1 MRKTLLFYTHHS
13 VGIGHLMRSL
23 ALARSFASEFR
34 VVMVCGG
41 KLPAFARR
49 LEDIE
54 LIPMPPVVLT
64 PEGQWR
70 SEQAEITVDDALR
83 MRRTVLLDALER
95 RNPAVVLVEFY
106 PFGRMQYST
115 EILSLLEA
123 AHRSPARPLVFTSV
137 RDMLE
142 RRRALQQIYD
152 DLASVLCN
160 HLCDGVLVHSDPTLV
175 PFEKTFRPEVPL
187 RTPIYY
193 TGYVTP
199 YVEPQSIA
207 TADPEGAFPKDPGI
221 LVSAGGGQVGAPLLR
236 AALEARRASPV
247 LSRIPMTLAA
257 GKFMS
262 EDEWRALG
270 QECAGA
276 DGITLVRWIPNLRAA
291 LGRARASV
299 SQCGY
304 NTFLDLASAGTP
316 ALVIPYE
323 SPADE
328 EQVQRARMLAA
339 MGMVRMAELRV
350 MDANTLAGEI
360 GATLKFVPHSRTID
374 INGAE
379 RSLSIVSARLTGRE
393 PHAVAAAAYVPA

>member
-1 MRKTLLFYTHHS
+1 MRTLLFHTHHS

-23 ALARSFASEFR
+23 ALARALASEFR
-34 VVMVCGG
+34 VVLICGG
-41 KLPAFARR
+41 RLPAFATR
-49 LEDIE
+49 LEGIE

-70 SEQAEITVDDALR
+70 SEDPGIGVDDALR
-83 MRRTVLLDALER
+83 TRRTTVLQALER
-95 RNPAVVLVEFY
+95 HNPAVVLVEFY

-115 EILSLLEA
+115 EILALLEA
-123 AHRSPARPLVFTSV
+123 AHRREARPLVFTSV

-142 RRRALQQIYD
+142 RRRALQQVYD

-160 HLCDGVLVHSDPTLV
+160 HLCDGVLVHSDPTLI

-187 RTPIYY
+187 RTPVYY

-199 YVEPQSIA
+199 YAAPRSIG
-207 TADPEGAFPKDPGI
+207 TASPDAVIPENPGI

-236 AALEARRASPV
+236 AALAARRVSTV

-257 GKFMS
+257 GNFMP
-262 EDEWRALG
+262 EDDWRALG
-270 QECAGA
+270 RECAGT
-276 DGITLVRWIPNLRAA
+276 DGVTLVRWIADLRAA
-291 LGRARASV
+291 LGCARASV

-323 SPADE
+323 SPTDE

-339 MGMVRMAELRV
+339 LGMVRMAELRE
-350 MDANTLAGEI
+350 MSADALAAEIESTLN
-360 GATLKFVPHSRTID
+360 FVPRPRAID
-374 INGAE
+374 MNGAE
-379 RSLSIVSARLTGRE
+379 RSLSIVSARLAGRE
-393 PHAVAAAAYVPA
+393 PHSVAAAAYVPA